1 MYLIRKDGLWLLGYK
16 ASGIREFVN
25 GQLTEVLTCIWGN
38 DISAAKGYEHEVQ
51 AKVYADLFGGDVIL
65 VPLKK
70 TEEEESGDE
79 LGKEDR

>member
-25 GQLTEVLTCIWGN
+25 GQLTDMLTCIWGN

-51 AKVYADLFGGDVIL
+51 AKVYADLFGGEVVF
-65 VPLKK
+65 VPVKISK
-70 TEEEESGDE
+70 TEGEGNDV
-79 LGKEDR
+79 